1 MPDVAYISI
10 PSWPE
15 GLDPEA
21 CAQLYA
27 HATGADRATCRRAA
41 AHTPPAIIGRRP
53 SELALTQVAALRQR
67 GVQAF
72 AIGFAEVQAAQSVVY
87 AAAIESLRSIPSGEE
102 MLVRTREGLE
112 LVIHPAAVRLLVR
125 GQARTNIARP
135 SSGPTMG
142 TLLSTSVDPIAGLP
156 GHLPPT
162 DRGEFRTRVYELL
175 DAHLGPGLCVRF
187 AGGELDPGPVLR
199 GATSQESIDHTALW
213 LAERAPNTRIDTGF
227 RTSTSVYAAVQ
238 DFIRNST
245 PAHEAD
251 RRAPLAF
258 GVYSAWRACLD
269 RAIQADQAETR
280 GSG

>member
-15 GLDPEA
+15 GLDQGA
-21 CAQLYA
+21 CAELYA
-27 HATGADRATCRRAA
+27 QATGSDRATCRRAA
-41 AHTPPAIIGRRP
+41 AHSPPAIIGRRP
-53 SELALTQVAALRQR
+53 SELALTQVAALRSR
-67 GVQAF
+67 GVRAF
-72 AIGFAEVQAAQSVVY
+72 AIGFAEVQAGHGVVY
-87 AAAIESLRSIPSGEE
+87 AAAIESLRPSPGAGQ
-102 MLVRTREGLE
+102 MLIRTREGLE
-112 LVIHPAAVRLLVR
+112 LVVDPAAVRLLVR

-135 SSGPTMG
+135 SPGPTFG
-142 TLLSTSVDPIAGLP
+142 TLLSTHVDPISGLP
-156 GHLPPT
+156 IPLPPT

-175 DAHLGPGLCVRF
+175 DAHLGPGVCVRF

-199 GATSQESIDHTALW
+199 GGTSRESIDNVSVW
-213 LAERAPNTRIDTGF
+213 LAERSPFARIDTGF
-227 RTSTSVYAAVQ
+227 QAANSVYAAVQ

-269 RAIQADQAETR
+269 RALQAEQAAT